1 MLSDSFPLDY
11 KVLHI
16 FARYYFI
23 NRLLRLLLEDFNV
36 QSR

>member
-1 MLSDSFPLDY
+1 MLSDSFSLDY